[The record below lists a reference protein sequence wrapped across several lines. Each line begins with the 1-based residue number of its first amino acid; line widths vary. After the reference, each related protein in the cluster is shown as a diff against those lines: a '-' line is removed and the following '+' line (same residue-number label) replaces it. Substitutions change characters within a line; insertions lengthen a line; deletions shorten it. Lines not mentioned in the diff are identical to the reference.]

1 MGYSA
6 LQQHEPPSKGSTL
19 QVKRTNSRPRLV
31 VTDDGEGIA
40 NHVGSALLTEL
51 TDQLGLTAAAAAAA
65 AMASTRTRRCAHDR
79 GMVLRD
85 LVVMLADGG
94 DCVSD
99 LAALRDQPDL
109 FGEVASTS
117 TAWRVVDAVGPKQ
130 LVALAEARRVARAQ
144 AWEAGAVPA
153 EVVLDFDA
161 TLVTSHSEKERAAGN
176 FKRGFGF
183 HPLLCHLDASGEALA
198 GVLRPG
204 SAGSNTAADH
214 VDVLKAAVYQLPAI
228 AFDKEILARAD
239 SGGATHEFVDALREL
254 DIRFSVGFDL
264 TAAVRE
270 AVLNTPE
277 TAWRPALTQDGDERD
292 GAGVSELVGSNLS
305 GWPPGSRVICR
316 RERPHPG
323 AQLTFTDHN
332 GYRFQCFLTD
342 QQGDDL
348 AVLEARHRAH
358 ARVEDRIRCAKQTG
372 LENLPFHDFAANQVW
387 LELVLAAQDLIAWFQ
402 GLAEFGDDRTRYA
415 NAKCRK
421 NYAGTAPIT
430 KASGKQKVV
439 LARFVRNRHLAD
451 ATYLWAFCTLTQS
464 PGARHYYDTRRAN
477 GANHHQALRALGNRL
492 VGLLHGCLRYRQN
505 YSEVIAWG
513 ESALAA

>member
-1 MGYSA
+1 LRERRLGRRGRY
-6 LQQHEPPSKGSTL
+6 PPRS
-19 QVKRTNSRPRLV
+19 
-31 VTDDGEGIA
+31 
-40 NHVGSALLTEL
+40 
-51 TDQLGLTAAAAAAA
+51 
-65 AMASTRTRRCAHDR
+65 C
-79 GMVLRD
+79 
-85 LVVMLADGG
+85 
-94 DCVSD
+94 
-99 LAALRDQPDL
+99 
-109 FGEVASTS
+109 STS
-117 TAWRVVDAVGPKQ
+117 TP
-130 LVALAEARRVARAQ
+130 
-144 AWEAGAVPA
+144 P
-153 EVVLDFDA
+153 
-161 TLVTSHSEKERAAGN
+161 LVTSHSEKERAAGN

-342 QQGDDL
+342 QQGTTW
-348 AVLEARHRAH
+348 
-358 ARVEDRIRCAKQTG
+358 RCWR
-372 LENLPFHDFAANQVW
+372 PD
-387 LELVLAAQDLIAWFQ
+387 
-402 GLAEFGDDRTRYA
+402 
-415 NAKCRK
+415 
-421 NYAGTAPIT
+421 TAPMPT
-430 KASGKQKVV
+430 SRTASVAPSRPD
-439 LARFVRNRHLAD
+439 LRI
-451 ATYLWAFCTLTQS
+451 S
-464 PGARHYYDTRRAN
+464 PSTTSPPTRCGSSWCSQHRT
-477 GANHHQALRALGNRL
+477 
-492 VGLLHGCLRYRQN
+492 
-505 YSEVIAWG
+505 
-513 ESALAA
+513 